1 MDLENQ
7 AIKEAVDRLMPEREH
22 GGWGALGNV

>member
-7 AIKEAVDRLMPEREH
+7 AIKEAVYLLIPEREH
-22 GGWGALGNV
+22 GGCGALGNV